1 MTEEIKNQNEEVVE
15 EVKKTEAESNS
26 NTNDFKRGR
35 GFKKGGSF
43 SRGGGRARGGLR
55 EKPEFDSK
63 TIEVRRVTRVVSG
76 GRRYSLA
83 IAVAAGDR
91 KGKIG
96 FGTGKGIDTQ
106 AAIDKGFRSAR
117 KNMITL
123 NLTKDNSIPY
133 EVEAKYKSAK
143 IWLTPNRGKGVVAG
157 SSARAILDLAGLNN
171 VTAKF
176 HSGTKN
182 KMNNAKATIKALA
195 KFAK

>member
-1 MTEEIKNQNEEVVE
+1 MTEEIKNENKEEI
-15 EVKKTEAESNS
+15 KTEIKNN
-26 NTNDFKRGR
+26 NTDLDFKRGR
-35 GFKKGGSF
+35 GFKKSFGSRDRGGSKF
-43 SRGGGRARGGLR
+43 RGVR

-106 AAIDKGFRSAR
+106 AAVDKAFKEAR

-123 NLTKDNSIPY
+123 NLDKNKSIPY
-133 EVEAKYKSAK
+133 EVNAKYKSAE
-143 IWLTPNRGKGVVAG
+143 IRLTPNRGKGVVAG
-157 SSARAILDLAGLNN
+157 SSARTILDLAGVQN

-195 KFAK
+195 KFSK